1 MKVEHLDAQCVRA
14 GLDRPI
20 GDAYGLPAIAYT
32 DPEILAIEQQRLF
45 ESGWVSV
52 ASASQLPNPGDVR
65 PVTAAGRPLLAVRD
79 RDQQIRVFHNVCR
92 HRGTK
97 LVNEAAH
104 LANRII
110 SCPYHCWTYELD
122 GGLRNAPFFD
132 GTPTPAIPEQTRSEL
147 SLLPVRSAVWF
158 DTVFVNLSGGTASF
172 GDFIRPVTERWRAF
186 DLSLL
191 RLADASE
198 FKVASN
204 WKFIQENF
212 LDAAH
217 VPWVHSQLRGPKH
230 VLGSEATL
238 LSDDLFGYLLPGTGV
253 GERAKQGPTLSG
265 FPNLPAKFA
274 SALDLL
280 LVFPNTGLLL
290 TPRWAQVLSVH
301 PVSPAETS
309 ELLSTYVVGE
319 GMMREENA
327 KSRHWLVSFLHEV
340 NGQDLRIVRLQQDG
354 RQGNASDGGRFSAYW
369 DDLVYRF
376 AKRIVRAYAG

>member
-1 MKVEHLDAQCVRA
+1 
-14 GLDRPI
+14 
-20 GDAYGLPAIAYT
+20 
-32 DPEILAIEQQRLF
+32 
-45 ESGWVSV
+45 
-52 ASASQLPNPGDVR
+52 
-65 PVTAAGRPLLAVRD
+65 
-79 RDQQIRVFHNVCR
+79 
-92 HRGTK
+92 
-97 LVNEAAH
+97 
-104 LANRII
+104 
-110 SCPYHCWTYELD
+110 
-122 GGLRNAPFFD
+122 
-132 GTPTPAIPEQTRSEL
+132 
-147 SLLPVRSAVWF
+147 VRSAVWF
-158 DTVFVNLSGGTASF
+158 DTVFVNLSGGAASF
-172 GDFIRPVTERWRAF
+172 GDFIRPVTERWRDF

-354 RQGNASDGGRFSAYW
+354 VKETQATAVGSPRIGMISCIASRSVLCVPMRDRPRAPDPEGARAQLVSSSCSRFLGTDPVLLSTCLS
-369 DDLVYRF
+369 DNLSS
-376 AKRIVRAYAG
+376 